1 MITISTERCLLN
13 GIAVMLRFLV
23 YQKVAVLLRIDC
35 AYCRQ
40 IGIDD
45 YCLYEFHAALFR
57 IF

>member
-1 MITISTERCLLN
+1 MPAQRHCCYAQIL
-13 GIAVMLRFLV
+13 LV

-35 AYCRQ
+35 TYCRQ